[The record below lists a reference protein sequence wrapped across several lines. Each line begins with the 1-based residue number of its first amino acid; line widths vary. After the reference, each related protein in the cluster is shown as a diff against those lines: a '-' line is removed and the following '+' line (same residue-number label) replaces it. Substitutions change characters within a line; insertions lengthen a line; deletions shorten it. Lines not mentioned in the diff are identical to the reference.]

1 MSKRVSLNDRIN
13 DDKKMAKVVS
23 AYTST
28 NKNKNIDND
37 SINNDDDDDDVN
49 VNVNNDVNI
58 DSDID
63 VYEIIDNDTYE
74 NDNINNIVNDEVNIN
89 ANKFV
94 IEKQEKVDTTK
105 RATYYLLP
113 QTIKKIEKLSK
124 ATGVGKSALV
134 QRLLDQALD
143 LVEIK

>member
-37 SINNDDDDDDVN
+37 SINNDDVN

-124 ATGVGKSALV
+124 ATGIGKSALV

>member
-37 SINNDDDDDDVN
+37 SINNDDVN

>member
-37 SINNDDDDDDVN
+37 SINNDDVN

-89 ANKFV
+89 VNKFV

-105 RATYYLLP
+105 RATYYLLLE
-113 QTIKKIEKLSK
+113 TIKKIEKLSK
-124 ATGVGKSALV
+124 ATGIGKSALV

>member
-37 SINNDDDDDDVN
+37 SINNDDVN

-113 QTIKKIEKLSK
+113 HTIKKIEKLSK
-124 ATGVGKSALV
+124 ATGIGKSALV